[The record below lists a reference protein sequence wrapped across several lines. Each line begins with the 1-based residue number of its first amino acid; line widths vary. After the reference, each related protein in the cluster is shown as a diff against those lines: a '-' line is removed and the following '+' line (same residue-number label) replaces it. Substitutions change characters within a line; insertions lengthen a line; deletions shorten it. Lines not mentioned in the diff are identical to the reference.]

1 MSESDDSTSSEEITT
16 TNKKPRR
23 QYVRCSNSILC
34 IFCNQYHQ
42 KKREGK
48 CNSFQKELPLFT
60 NYIRNNDASDVIK
73 EKLNTPV
80 ATEVSL
86 RRIMAY
92 MHEQRDHFRLWS
104 TNTNFELGPESSANE
119 SRVVSVLSSYSLS
132 TSTTS
137 LNNNNIGRK
146 SESLPLIPLTSE
158 EESYIPAGDHK
169 GPAPRLLSY
178 EYLKNLD
185 NIHYSPSSLT
195 SASKKTL

>member
-1 MSESDDSTSSEEITT
+1 MSESEEEEEIT

-60 NYIRNNDASDVIK
+60 NYIRNNDTSDIIK
-73 EKLNTPV
+73 EKLDTPI

-104 TNTNFELGPESSANE
+104 TNTNFELGPESSANT
-119 SRVVSVLSSYSLS
+119 SRVVSVLNSSNCG
-132 TSTTS
+132 
-137 LNNNNIGRK
+137 NN
-146 SESLPLIPLTSE
+146 ESQTQMTIPQPRLE
-158 EESYIPAGDHK
+158 EEEVSYVLTGEHK

-178 EYLKNLD
+178 DYLKNL
-185 NIHYSPSSLT
+185 NEIHFPL
-195 SASKKTL
+195 KP

>member
-1 MSESDDSTSSEEITT
+1 MSESQSESEEEEIT

-60 NYIRNNDASDVIK
+60 NYIRNNDTSNIIK
-73 EKLNTPV
+73 EKLDTPI

-92 MHEQRDHFRLWS
+92 MYEQRDHFRLWS
-104 TNTNFELGPESSANE
+104 TNTNFELGPESSANT
-119 SRVVSVLSSYSLS
+119 SRVVSVL
-132 TSTTS
+132 TV
-137 LNNNNIGRK
+137 NNE
-146 SESLPLIPLTSE
+146 ESQTHQMIIPQPRLE
-158 EESYIPAGDHK
+158 EEEISYVPAGEHK

-178 EYLKNLD
+178 EYLKNLND
-185 NIHYSPSSLT
+185 IHFPL
-195 SASKKTL
+195 KP